1 MLKNWLQEKNEILL
15 DAAYT
20 ADALTTDNEGS
31 YGIIKT
37 KLLRWYNEDLPKDDQ
52 LSYETL
58 KRILNSNLTRDFSAK
73 EYFILKSKLYE
84 NNYYSADDNKYLQE
98 DIDMLIND
106 TKLCIE
112 NFTFSSYNQHKLRF
126 YFNCIQDHCPDLN
139 IESQISD
146 LIISKMDELRA
157 SLDYDV
163 EKINKYLHILG
174 INSSSEN
181 SQI

>member
-1 MLKNWLQEKNEILL
+1 M
-15 DAAYT
+15 
-20 ADALTTDNEGS
+20 
-31 YGIIKT
+31 IIKT
-37 KLLRWYNEDLPKDDQ
+37 KLLHWYNKGLPKEDQ
-52 LSYETL
+52 LSYEAL
-58 KRILNSNLTRDFSAK
+58 KRILNPNLTRDFSAK
-73 EYFILKSKLYE
+73 EYFIWKSKLYE
-84 NNYYSADDNKYLQE
+84 NNYYHTDDNEYLHE
-98 DIDMLIND
+98 DIDLLIND

-112 NFTFSSYNQHKLRF
+112 NFTFSAYNQHKLRF
-126 YFNCIQDHCPDLN
+126 YFNCIQDHCPDLK